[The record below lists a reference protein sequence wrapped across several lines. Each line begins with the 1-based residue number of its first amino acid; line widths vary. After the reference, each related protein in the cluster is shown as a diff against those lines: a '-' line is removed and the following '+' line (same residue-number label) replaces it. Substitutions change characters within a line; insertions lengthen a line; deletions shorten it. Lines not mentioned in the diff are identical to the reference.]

1 MKRMRRLRSSNA
13 IRKLVQETHLNVEQL
28 VYPVFVIEGD
38 NIKNPVDSMPGI
50 YQYSIDRLGEECD
63 RMMER
68 GVHNLLIF
76 GIPAHK
82 DEAGS
87 QAYDENGIT
96 QRAIR
101 YLKKTYPEIFVIA
114 DVCLCEYTSHGHCGL
129 VQGER
134 ILNDETLPLLVK
146 MSVSLAEAGAD
157 MIAPSDMMDGSGKD
171 WILPDLSIYRFWPT
185 VPNTLPAIIL
195 LFGMRHI
202 RRPVLGTGEATRWI
216 PTM

>member
-96 QRAIR
+96 HEVWFEDARSIRAKLSLI
-101 YLKKTYPEIFVIA
+101 PE
-114 DVCLCEYTSHGHCGL
+114 YGL
-129 VQGER
+129 VGAGYWNLMRDFPQ
-134 ILNDETLPLLVK
+134 NWLVL
-146 MSVSLAEAGAD
+146 SSLY
-157 MIAPSDMMDGSGKD
+157 K
-171 WILPDLSIYRFWPT
+171 
-185 VPNTLPAIIL
+185 
-195 LFGMRHI
+195 I
-202 RRPVLGTGEATRWI
+202 RQVI
-216 PTM
+216 

>member
-157 MIAPSDMMDGSGKD
+157 MIAPSDMMDGRVKAIRKGLDTAGFVHIPILAYSAKYASG
-171 WILPDLSIYRFWPT
+171 Y
-185 VPNTLPAIIL
+185 
-195 LFGMRHI
+195 
-202 RRPVLGTGEATRWI
+202 
-216 PTM
+216 

>member
-101 YLKKTYPEIFVIA
+101 YLKKRTENV
-114 DVCLCEYTSHGHCGL
+114 
-129 VQGER
+129 
-134 ILNDETLPLLVK
+134 
-146 MSVSLAEAGAD
+146 
-157 MIAPSDMMDGSGKD
+157 
-171 WILPDLSIYRFWPT
+171 
-185 VPNTLPAIIL
+185 
-195 LFGMRHI
+195 
-202 RRPVLGTGEATRWI
+202 
-216 PTM
+216 